1 MVLVSALEFLIVFS
15 TQEEYKAQPVSFVS
29 LVSTMLEEAVLNAQ
43 DAYYA
48 LSHFYVKHLVFLA
61 TLNSTMH
68 ASNINNTFCTPSY
81 LYFSLLCWRCFD
93 IIFIL
98 FSPINKFI
106 FK

>member
-48 LSHFYVKHLVFLA
+48 LSLFYVKHLVFLA

-81 LYFSLLCWRCFD
+81 LYFSLLC
-93 IIFIL
+93 
-98 FSPINKFI
+98 
-106 FK
+106 